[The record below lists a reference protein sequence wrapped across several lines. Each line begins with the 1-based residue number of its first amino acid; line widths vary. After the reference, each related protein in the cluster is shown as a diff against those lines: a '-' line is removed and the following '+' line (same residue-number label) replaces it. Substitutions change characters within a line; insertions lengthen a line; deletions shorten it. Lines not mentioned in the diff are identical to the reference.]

1 MQVNSSGQMQQTQ
14 MRKMDGSGVGQGQ
27 SGGMKEIMQSMSS
40 EDRTA
45 FREQIAALSEVDRK
59 TIKEQMSKI
68 DISTLSSETLAQTL
82 TDMLSSLQSSSIT
95 EASSTTTI
103 DLLA

>member
-1 MQVNSSGQMQQTQ
+1 MQINSSEHMQQTQ
-14 MRKMDGSGVGQGQ
+14 MRKMDGTGGGQG
-27 SGGMKEIMQSMSS
+27 GGMKEIMQSMSS

>member
-1 MQVNSSGQMQQTQ
+1 MQVNSSEHMQQTQ
-14 MRKMDGSGVGQGQ
+14 MRKMDGTGGGQGQ
-27 SGGMKEIMQSMSS
+27 GGGMKEVMQSMSS

-82 TDMLSSLQSSSIT
+82 TDMLSSLQSSSLT
-95 EASSTTTI
+95 EASTATSI
-103 DLLA
+103 DIIA